1 MPARQSFRKR
11 NEQFH
16 DFDTEV
22 TIFSL
27 YRDVGG
33 GVMWPCNIRRERNG
47 ERVYE
52 MFADQVQINRDLKD
66 NLFTL
71 PADLKVLPKGK

>member
-1 MPARQSFRKR
+1 VRQKFRRR

-22 TIFSL
+22 TLFGQ
-27 YRDVGG
+27 YRNVGG

-47 ERVYE
+47 EKIYE
-52 MFADQVQINRDLKD
+52 MFADQVEINQNLKD
-66 NLFTL
+66 KLFTL
-71 PADLKVLPKGK
+71 PGDIKVLPKAK